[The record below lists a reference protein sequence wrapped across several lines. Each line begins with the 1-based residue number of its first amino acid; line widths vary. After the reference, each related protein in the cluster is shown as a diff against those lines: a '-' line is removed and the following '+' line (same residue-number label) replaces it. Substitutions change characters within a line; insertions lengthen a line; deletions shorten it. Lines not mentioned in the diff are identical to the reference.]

1 LTTCLP
7 RWRVVN
13 GSLDRTVFNREL
25 YGVWGGL
32 SEEDRQKLIDFP
44 KVK

>member
-1 LTTCLP
+1 MLCGRVGASLT
-7 RWRVVN
+7 

-32 SEEDRQKLIDFP
+32 SEEDRQKLIGFP